1 MEDNSVTLKGH
12 TDSSGQSVP
21 CPESYGHHNLG
32 SVDYSENKITQTWGS
47 REMVVD
53 LGSVRG
59 GIKGCDNA
67 QNI

>member
-1 MEDNSVTLKGH
+1 MEDNSVMFKGH

-21 CPESYGHHNLG
+21 CPELYGHHNLD
-32 SVDYSENKITQTWGS
+32 SMDYSRNKMTQIWGG
-47 REMVVD
+47 RKMIVD

-67 QNI
+67 QNV